1 VTPAARAPRIAG
13 MSITR
18 LDPEVVPEVQE
29 GGTGDDFAHYAKRDE
44 IMRANVEGG
53 KITALCGFEFEPVRD
68 PSRYPVCPRCKELVG
83 MAEDLS

>member
-1 VTPAARAPRIAG
+1 MP
-13 MSITR
+13 ITR

-29 GGTGDDFAHYAKRDE
+29 GGTGDDFAHYARRDE

-83 MAEDLS
+83 MAEDLG